1 MFLIGTD
8 IGTSST
14 KTVITAQDGRII
26 SSDVQQYGV
35 LEPNPSWAEQYP
47 DVWLDAVKR
56 SIHNAVEKGRIEP
69 AQVAAVCISGLY
81 GGSGVPLDRHMEAVR
96 PCIIW
101 MDRRSTEVCKRLN
114 REIDVSRLF
123 EVTEN
128 GVDSYFG
135 YTKLLWMKE
144 NEPESWKQTELFLP
158 PNQYVVYKLTGQ
170 IVMDVTAA
178 GNLGGLYD
186 MERGA
191 WSEEMGMMLD
201 IPLCKMP
208 QTLLQ
213 PYETAGTLSKAAAE
227 ELGLISG
234 IPVCAGCVD
243 CLSST
248 LAAGVTGPGQSVAV
262 LATSLNWGVLHKNK
276 PLEPMYI
283 TMPYVTG
290 EQGVRYT
297 YGGMSTA
304 GALTRWFSEQF
315 APGIWDAGASER
327 IPFEQL
333 EKAAKKIPPG
343 CEGLLLLPYFM
354 GERCPIWDSEAR
366 GAMLGLSLKHSGA
379 HVYRAILESVGYGMR
394 HIIECFE
401 GDIGENQCCK
411 LVGGGSESLL
421 WSRILSDITGKTM
434 ERMEKGVEAPYGD
447 AFLAAY
453 SAGICSSF
461 TDLEKWGI
469 QGEMISPA
477 KKNTIFYNDYFEI
490 YKHLYYAIKE
500 DMHKLA
506 GLS

>member
-14 KTVITAQDGRII
+14 KTVITDQNGRII
-26 SSDVQQYGV
+26 SSDVQRYEV

-47 DVWLDAVKR
+47 DVWLDAVKH
-56 SIHNAVEKGRIEP
+56 SIRNAMEKGEIVP
-69 AQVAAVCISGLY
+69 AKVAAVCISGLY
-81 GGSGVPLDRHMEAVR
+81 GGSGVPLDKNMEVVR

-101 MDRRSTEVCKRLN
+101 MDRRSTEVCNKLN
-114 REIDVSRLF
+114 AEIDVSLLF
-123 EVTEN
+123 DVTEN

-135 YTKLLWMKE
+135 YTKILWIKE
-144 NEPESWKQTELFLP
+144 NEPEVWKQTHLFLP

-170 IVMDVTAA
+170 IVMDATAA

-186 MERGA
+186 MERCA
-191 WSEEMGMMLD
+191 WSEEMSVMLD

-208 QTLLQ
+208 QRLLK
-213 PYETAGTLSKAAAE
+213 PYEIAGRLSKTAAD
-227 ELGLISG
+227 ELGLIQG

-243 CLSST
+243 CLAST
-248 LAAGVTGPGQSVAV
+248 LAAGVNVPGQSVAV
-262 LATSLNWGVLHKNK
+262 LATSLNWGVIHKSK
-276 PLEPMYI
+276 PSKQMYI

-290 EQGVRYT
+290 EKGVRYT

-304 GALTRWFSEQF
+304 GALTKWFSEQF
-315 APGIWDAGASER
+315 SPVVWDIGALKQ
-327 IPFEQL
+327 IPFEKL
-333 EKAAKKIPPG
+333 EKAAEQIPPG

-354 GERCPIWDSEAR
+354 GERCPIWDSAAR
-366 GAMLGLSLKHSGA
+366 GTMLGLSLKHSGA

-401 GDIGENQCCK
+401 NDIGKAQCCK
-411 LVGGGSESLL
+411 LVGGGSESRL
-421 WSRILSDITGKTM
+421 WSQILSDITGKTM

-453 SAGICSSF
+453 SVGICDSF
-461 TDLEKWGI
+461 LELEKWGVR
-469 QGEMISPA
+469 GEKISPV
-477 KKNTIFYNDYFEI
+477 KKNNIFYNDYFEI